1 MHTNILVRKPHGKI
15 SRERYGNRGKDNI
28 GLPLQTYD
36 NRWKYIELYLIEI
49 LHENVEWIKL
59 VQV

>member
-15 SRERYGNRGKDNI
+15 SRERYGNRGK
-28 GLPLQTYD
+28 
-36 NRWKYIELYLIEI
+36 YIELDLIEI
-49 LHENVEWIKL
+49 GHENVEWIKL